1 MMINKKVLQSS
12 IITDRRTAS
21 QDNKIIPNLNYF
33 TMDLIKNALGLFNLL
48 YLLQYNCSTLAIFK
62 LKFGSISMF

>member
-33 TMDLIKNALGLFNLL
+33 TMELSNRCV
-48 YLLQYNCSTLAIFK
+48 YLTYNFCCSTIAVL
-62 LKFGSISMF
+62 